1 MVLSQ
6 SQREALAAFIT
17 NFPNT
22 ATTEADPVIPCPI
35 VEVDRSFWTSE
46 EQAEEPL
53 PVFDAPLP
61 AGVVAEEPLPV
72 FNAPLPPGVG
82 EFSSPVGIVGNVLT
96 MPAPAGG
103 PSQVDPP
110 FPHPAASMVDNS
122 KVVVAAS
129 NLDKNGLPWDD
140 RIHAGSKAK
149 TQDGSWRT
157 KRGVDAGLLAAV
169 QAELRGIMGL
179 PAPVA
184 RIETTPFPPQPPTD
198 PALTALLAASIPP
211 PPVVPAAAV
220 PSITSS
226 PVVSAPTVA
235 PAVSPAPFISLVS
248 FAGAK
253 SLEGK
258 LSDAEIEAAC
268 KTVGVNSLTLMT
280 NRHDLCPFVEA
291 SLRQLVASR

>member
-1 MVLSQ
+1 MLQISADLTVLSQ
-6 SQREALAAFIT
+6 SQREALADFISTFPGKLAT
-17 NFPNT
+17 NSGD
-22 ATTEADPVIPCPI
+22 DPIRPCPK
-35 VEVDRSFWTSE
+35 VEVDPSLWPPEPAMLTE
-46 EQAEEPL
+46 GDEGYEEPL
-53 PVFDAPLP
+53 PVFD
-61 AGVVAEEPLPV
+61 
-72 FNAPLPPGVG
+72 APLPPGVG
-82 EFSSPVGIVGNVLT
+82 EFSSPVGVVANVLT

-110 FPHPAASMVDNS
+110 T
-122 KVVVAAS
+122 
-129 NLDKNGLPWDD
+129 LDKTGLPWDD
-140 RIHAGSKAK
+140 RIHASSKAK

-179 PAPVA
+179 PNPSKVGVGEVSIHTFGALSNNGPLPV
-184 RIETTPFPPQPPTD
+184 
-198 PALTALLAASIPP
+198 PP

>member
-1 MVLSQ
+1 MLQISADLMVLSQ

-17 NFPNT
+17 TFPST
-22 ATTEADPVIPCPI
+22 AATEADPVIPCPI
-35 VEVDRSFWTSE
+35 VEVDRSFWTPE
-46 EQAEEPL
+46 EQAEEQL

-61 AGVVAEEPLPV
+61 AGVLP
-72 FNAPLPPGVG
+72 FP
-82 EFSSPVGIVGNVLT
+82 T
-96 MPAPAGG
+96 GG

-110 FPHPAASMVDNS
+110 TALTVTAPQVPIPAGLSLVTP
-122 KVVVAAS
+122 S

-140 RIHAGSKAK
+140 RIHASSKAK

-169 QAELRGIMGL
+169 QAELRGVMGL
-179 PAPVA
+179 PTIPTGIPGGLDKVHNV
-184 RIETTPFPPQPPTD
+184 RIETTPFPPPPAV
-198 PALTALLAASIPP
+198 PA
-211 PPVVPAAAV
+211 AAAV

-235 PAVSPAPFISLVS
+235 PAVSPVPFISLVS

-268 KTVGVNSLTLMT
+268 KAVGVNSLTLMT
-280 NRHDLCPFVEA
+280 NRHDLCPYVEA